1 MSWIYSDIIH
11 REWACAS
18 FSWSQWLRKSG
29 DSVQSGTRVN
39 KNIRL
44 LDSYLFVTVPLLAD
58 SPLISLLPCR
68 SFAFSHSWKINGT
81 FPPKSFTQK
90 ETWSYSSARQ
100 MEANTEGYLQRSM
113 DSAECCNFKQG
124 ESCVIYKEIQWGWDY
139 TEWSEL
145 YFRPDVTSFLVL
157 RL

>member
-39 KNIRL
+39 KNIWIHI
-44 LDSYLFVTVPLLAD
+44 YLSLCLFRRFFPLFYR
-58 SPLISLLPCR
+58 CRR
-68 SFAFSHSWKINGT
+68 SFAFSHNWKINGT
-81 FPPKSFTQK
+81 FPLKSFTQK

-100 MEANTEGYLQRSM
+100 MEANTEEYLQRSM

-124 ESCVIYKEIQWGWDY
+124 ESCVIYKEIQRGWDY

-145 YFRPDVTSFLVL
+145 CFWSDVTSFCVL